1 MIIPVI
7 SIVLGLI
14 YFFKPDVFR
23 MGIRKN
29 TTTTNQVAAKNYLI
43 YIRILGLIFIAVGI
57 YLAIKNNS
65 F

>member
-23 MGIRKN
+23 MGIRKT

-65 F
+65 I